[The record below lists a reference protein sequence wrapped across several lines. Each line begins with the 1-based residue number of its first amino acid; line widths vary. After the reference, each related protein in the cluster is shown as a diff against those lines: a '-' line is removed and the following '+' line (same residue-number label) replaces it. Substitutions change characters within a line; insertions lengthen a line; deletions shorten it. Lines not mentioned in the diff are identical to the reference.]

1 LPLAKF
7 SASREQAPAGVA
19 RNELLG
25 NESFEHAGRKKTEQD
40 IGGRLVKQ
48 FPAFNKDFIENRHDY

>member
-40 IGGRLVKQ
+40 IGGASR
-48 FPAFNKDFIENRHDY
+48 